1 MKSNYLCPHC
11 RGYLNVG
18 ENIIF
23 AAKTKSHKRGLVL
36 LSPKIGD
43 YSVITHI
50 DFKFEQGELISF
62 YCPICNISLEATA
75 VNENLANVVM
85 KDETG
90 KEYDVFF
97 SGIAGERCT
106 YKITDK
112 KVEAFGE
119 KSIHYINFF
128 NLSSR

>member
-11 RGYLNVG
+11 RGFLNVG

-43 YSVITHI
+43 YSVVTHV
-50 DFKFEQGELISF
+50 DFKFEQGELVSF
-62 YCPICNISLEATA
+62 YCPICNISLVATN
-75 VNENLANVVM
+75 VNENLANVIM

-90 KEYDVFF
+90 KEYDVYF

-112 KVEAFGE
+112 KVEAFGD
-119 KSIHYINFF
+119 KSAQYINFF
-128 NLSSR
+128 HLASR

>member
-11 RGYLNVG
+11 RGFLNVG

-43 YSVITHI
+43 YSVVTHV
-50 DFKFEQGELISF
+50 DFKFEQGELVSF
-62 YCPICNISLEATA
+62 YCPICNISLEATN
-75 VNENLANVVM
+75 VNQNLANVTM

-90 KEYDVFF
+90 KEYDVYF

-119 KSIHYINFF
+119 KSAQYINFF
-128 NLSSR
+128 HLASR